1 MKIIKYLNTFAI
13 GLPIILGILSLVNEK
28 YIATAM
34 VSTILTGIIQVILGL
49 LLLYY
54 NPKNKYLQTYIVTVI
69 LFFLFWYYNVNIVY
83 TELLSYILYP
93 IPIILSIYLS
103 FLIYKRKI
111 L

>member
-13 GLPIILGILSLVNEK
+13 GLPIILGFLSLINEK
-28 YIATAM
+28 YIATAL
-34 VSTILTGIIQVILGL
+34 VSTILTGIIQVILGS

-54 NPKNKYLQTYIVTVI
+54 NPKNKCLQTYIVTII
-69 LFFLFWYYNVNIVY
+69 LFFLFWYYNVNIIY
-83 TELLSYILYP
+83 TEILTYILYP

-103 FLIYKRKI
+103 FIIYKRRT